1 MLCQITYF
9 AYAACCSRTTEG
21 ERERE
26 TERDRETEKRR
37 GGGGGQSFHVDSVH
51 EDCIS
56 RARSGGWFVYTLVRE
71 VTVLERDHNSI
82 CDEKENETLKKCRY
96 SSQSGGRFS
105 KGDQFVS
112 VSELCTC
119 VTTGCT
125 ASPFDVKLQD

>member
-1 MLCQITYF
+1 M
-9 AYAACCSRTTEG
+9 RTLLVAVRLLKER

-26 TERDRETEKRR
+26 TERDRERQRDREETGR
-37 GGGGGQSFHVDSVH
+37 GGVQSVHVDSVH
-51 EDCIS
+51 EDYIS
-56 RARSGGWFVYTLVRE
+56 RAPSGGWFVYTLVRE
-71 VTVLERDHNSI
+71 VSVLERDHNSI

-125 ASPFDVKLQD
+125 ASPFDVNLQD